1 VNCHNVDR
9 WLDDGGPEAVRVAVL
24 THARSCSRCA
34 AALAIAD
41 ALEVALAAAPPAA
54 PPGFT
59 DRVMARVA
67 AGSPVRARIPVMEL
81 LPLLQTFPWWVRL
94 ALEPASLLA
103 ALLASVL
110 VVRGDALFALAAGG
124 AVQLAEW
131 LAQAAPPSVAASAP
145 AGAPDPLVAI
155 LLQPTVLTCVVL
167 GAAPLVLMGSRL
179 LYGWSATLV
188 GPRHLR
194 LRAR

>member
-1 VNCHNVDR
+1 VNCHAVDR
-9 WLDDGGPEAVRVAVL
+9 WLDDGSPEAGRVAALAHV
-24 THARSCSRCA
+24 RSCPRCA
-34 AALAIAD
+34 AALAAAE
-41 ALEVALAAAPPAA
+41 ALETALAAAPPAA

-59 DRVMARVA
+59 DRVMAQVA
-67 AGSPVRARIPVMEL
+67 AAAPVRARIPVMEL

-103 ALLASVL
+103 ALLAAVL
-110 VVRGDALFALAAGG
+110 VWRGDALFALATGG
-124 AVQLAEW
+124 ALQLAAW
-131 LAQAAPPSVAASAP
+131 LAQAAPASAAAAAP
-145 AGAPDPLVAI
+145 AGAPAPLAAM
-155 LLQPTVLTCVVL
+155 LLQPTVLTCLVL

-194 LRAR
+194 LRAH